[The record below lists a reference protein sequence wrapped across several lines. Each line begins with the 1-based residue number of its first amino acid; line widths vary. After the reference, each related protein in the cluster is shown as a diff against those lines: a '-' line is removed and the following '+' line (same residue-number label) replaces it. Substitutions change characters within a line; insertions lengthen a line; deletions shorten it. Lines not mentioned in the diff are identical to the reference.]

1 MATQYQQPPLV
12 WLVTGST
19 SGIGL
24 SLVQHIISRGDKVI
38 ATGRKVE
45 SRLSHLKTSPSIALL
60 ELDITSPAETLSQKI
75 TQAWSIFGHID
86 VLVNNAGMSAMKPA
100 EEASYVLPSPALF
113 ILLKSKLTR
122 KRDEYIANMF
132 SVNLFGP
139 MRLTKA
145 ILPLFRSQGSGTLAF
160 TSSSTSWTSLPFMSH
175 YSASKAALSQYVE
188 CLRKELLPLGI
199 STVAFESGGMPTH
212 LGQPRENSS
221 TPAESFGNE
230 APGIPAYQPGLA
242 SIGGMFM
249 SNPLSYMPGD
259 LGKTSKLIVDIIK
272 REGLAGEKD
281 LPARVL
287 FGSDAYESVTQKLN
301 ECLSLFGEWKDAT
314 YSTDR
319 DGYDHVTKE
328 DYLRAV
334 SIL

>member
-1 MATQYQQPPLV
+1 MATQSQSQSPKSPLV

-24 SLVQHIISRGDKVI
+24 ALVNHIISRGDKVI
-38 ATGRKVE
+38 ASGRKIE
-45 SRLSHLKTSPSIALL
+45 ARLGHLKSQSSSVALL
-60 ELDITSPAETLSQKI
+60 ELDITSPAPVITQKI

-100 EEASYVLPSPALF
+100 EEAS
-113 ILLKSKLTR
+113 
-122 KRDEYIANMF
+122 DEYISNMF

-139 MRLTKA
+139 MQITKA
-145 ILPLFRSQGSGTLAF
+145 ILPFFRAQNSGTLAF

-188 CLRKELLPLGI
+188 CLRKEVSPLGI
-199 STVAFESGGMPTH
+199 QCIALESGGMPTH
-212 LGQPRENSS
+212 LGQPRDDASV
-221 TPAESFGNE
+221 ESFGTE
-230 APGIPAYQPGLA
+230 TPGIAAYQPGLA
-242 SIGGMFM
+242 SLGGMFM
-249 SNPLSYMPGD
+249 SDPMAYMPGD
-259 LGKTSKLIVDIIK
+259 LGKVSKLIVDIIK
-272 REGLAGEKD
+272 REGLAEGKD

-301 ECLSLFGEWKDAT
+301 ECLTLFGEWKDAA

-328 DYLRAV
+328 DYLKAV